1 MHHLR
6 LLSVVLLCTL
16 SLVGRST
23 SSPGTRTAYLGPLDR
38 SAGGQVATGAGA
50 PPPQWSERMA
60 GLQLGTRSEASLSNA
75 GRSRRELWLPP
86 PAEIPTFEP
95 PPAGEEPPPAPLR
108 HTPHFLGQA
117 DEEILSRIC
126 QLPIK
131 QFKPLGGGSSI
142 SLRAIFDG
150 GLQAAV
156 KPDQV
161 RITRYQSEVA
171 AYRVS
176 RALGLDMVPPSCV
189 RRIPAEQLMA
199 NMPKSLVERMQAEL
213 NVGPDGMVAMA
224 IIAWVPH
231 LHGMRLEELDW
242 WRPMLL
248 HGEPLP
254 ANKRRR
260 VLEISTL
267 LLLDYLILNHDRWS
281 GGNTHESDGQMVFI
295 DQGAGFGPER
305 HHKRSRLAMRTLK
318 QAERFPREVAN
329 KLFELELEP
338 LTREMQGLLTEEEIE
353 GFVYRVKHAREYL
366 RSLRRA
372 APRDSLLLWDQE

>member
-38 SAGGQVATGAGA
+38 SAGGQAPAGA

-60 GLQLGTRSEASLSNA
+60 GLQLGTRSEASLISA

-95 PPAGEEPPPAPLR
+95 PPAGEEPPPAPLK

-142 SLRAIFDG
+142 SLRALFDG

-366 RSLRRA
+366 RGLRRA

>member
-1 MHHLR
+1 
-6 LLSVVLLCTL
+6 
-16 SLVGRST
+16 
-23 SSPGTRTAYLGPLDR
+23 
-38 SAGGQVATGAGA
+38 
-50 PPPQWSERMA
+50 MA
-60 GLQLGTRSEASLSNA
+60 GLQLGTRSEASLISA

-95 PPAGEEPPPAPLR
+95 PPAGEEPPPAPLK

-142 SLRAIFDG
+142 SLRALFDG

-366 RSLRRA
+366 RGLRRA

>member
-6 LLSVVLLCTL
+6 LLSIVLLCTL

-38 SAGGQVATGAGA
+38 AAGGQAATAS
-50 PPPQWSERMA
+50 PPPQWGERLA
-60 GLQLGTRSEASLSNA
+60 GLQLGTRSEASLANA

-95 PPAGEEPPPAPLR
+95 PPAGEEPVPAPLA
-108 HTPHFLGQA
+108 HKPHFLGQS
-117 DEEILSRIC
+117 DDDILSRIC
-126 QLPIK
+126 NLPIK
-131 QFKPLGGGSSI
+131 QLKPLGGGASI

-199 NMPKSLVERMQAEL
+199 GMPKSLVERMQAEL
-213 NVGPDGMVAMA
+213 NVGPDGMVATA

-231 LHGMRLEELDW
+231 LHGLRLEEFDW

-248 HGEPLP
+248 RGEALP
-254 ANKRRR
+254 SNKRRR

-329 KLFELELEP
+329 QLLQLELEP
-338 LTREMQGLLTEEEIE
+338 LTRELQGLLSEEEIE
-353 GFVYRVKHAREYL
+353 GLVYRVKHARDYL
-366 RSLRRA
+366 RSLRKA
-372 APRDSLLLWDQE
+372 APKDSLLLWEQD